1 MEKDPKDLW
10 MPLVCWRMSSNISH
24 KAAGQDVVK
33 PRISEL
39 RRFTRAFQCLDRFFC
54 TYLESSNIVKLSLKP
69 DGVPQGGEVEQR
81 ATSMI
86 LTSGCGSSRNSGIE
100 IVGHLGCS
108 GKGDAL
114 V

>member
-69 DGVPQGGEVEQR
+69 DGVPQGGEVEQ
-81 ATSMI
+81 
-86 LTSGCGSSRNSGIE
+86 SGQA
-100 IVGHLGCS
+100 GHFHDPDIRMRFEP
-108 GKGDAL
+108 KFWH
-114 V
+114 

>member
-1 MEKDPKDLW
+1 

-69 DGVPQGGEVEQR
+69 EACATAYLKEEKWSRVDKR